1 MVDLPI
7 VGIVSRRWWVLALRG
22 VAACL
27 FAVSA
32 FAWPGLTLGV
42 LVLLWGAFAFVDGV
56 AALVAGIGT
65 RWWSVV
71 FFGVVGIAVGLYALF
86 RPAMTA
92 LALIL
97 VIAAWAIVR
106 GVLEIA
112 AAIALRKELSNEWLL
127 VLAGVLSIAF
137 GVCVAAFPG
146 AGALSLVWL
155 VGAQALVI
163 GLLWIWLAFRLRGLT
178 RLDEAHA

>member
-27 FAVSA
+27 FAVGA

-65 RWWSVV
+65 R
-71 FFGVVGIAVGLYALF
+71 
-86 RPAMTA
+86 
-92 LALIL
+92 
-97 VIAAWAIVR
+97 
-106 GVLEIA
+106 
-112 AAIALRKELSNEWLL
+112 
-127 VLAGVLSIAF
+127 
-137 GVCVAAFPG
+137 
-146 AGALSLVWL
+146 
-155 VGAQALVI
+155 
-163 GLLWIWLAFRLRGLT
+163 
-178 RLDEAHA
+178 